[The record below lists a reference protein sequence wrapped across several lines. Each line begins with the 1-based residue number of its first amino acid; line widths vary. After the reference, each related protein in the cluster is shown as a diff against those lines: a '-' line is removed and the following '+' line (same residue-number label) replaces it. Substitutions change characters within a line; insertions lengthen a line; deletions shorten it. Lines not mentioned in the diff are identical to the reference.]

1 MADTL
6 SYVLKDHN
14 GDDTNRTEVSKTTF
28 VFEWIMIEVYILV
41 RSNNR
46 QNLKTIYLECEWCN
60 TTWCVN
66 IYNK

>member
-1 MADTL
+1 MADAL
-6 SYVLKDHN
+6 SYSKHHN
-14 GDDTNRTEVSKTTF
+14 SDADDTNRTEVSKTTF
-28 VFEWIMIEVYILV
+28 VFEWIMIEVYILA

-46 QNLKTIYLECEWCN
+46 QNLKTIYLEWCN